1 MVLGHTHMHI
11 YEKDKLLSVLLEVAV
26 GESGSSAHIMA
37 SADSLY
43 SWRSR
48 FSGIDTSF
56 VPKKF
61 TL

>member
-1 MVLGHTHMHI
+1 MHI